1 MKEYDVNKVKNI
13 AFAGHNGSG
22 KTSLAEALLFKA
34 GASDRLGKT
43 VDGTTICDYDPEEI
57 KRKISIGT
65 SLASFE
71 YNDFKINL
79 LDTPGLFDFA
89 AEMIEGIRAADTV
102 MITVSAKSGV
112 KVGARKAYDEAVKQG
127 KEVYFHLAVDTGMG
141 RIGVKSDESSIDL
154 VKEIFSLPNVV
165 SEGIFTHFAKADEPG
180 TMATERQIG
189 SFRDYIFLLEGE
201 GINFRL
207 KHCSNSAGI
216 VLYPEA
222 NMDLV
227 RIGIVMYGM
236 WPSDEVPL
244 DPSCVRPVLEL
255 KSHIVYIKSIA
266 PGDEVSYGGTYVAV
280 RNRKVATIP
289 VGYGDGYPRSLSNR
303 GYVLIRGYRAPILG
317 RVCMDQFMVDVS
329 DIPDVS
335 EGDTVTLIGT
345 DGDRYISAEELG
357 RLSGRF
363 NYELIC
369 DLGSRVPRIYTKRG
383 ETLLFHPGGQDGP
396 LPGLLGR
403 RRPGQCMAHVLLD
416 GDAQ

>member
-1 MKEYDVNKVKNI
+1 MERYKRVAAFVDLDAVHENLRAMYLKNVRAGSRMIAVVKTNGY
-13 AFAGHNGSG
+13 GHGAVEVAREIEEEEFLYG
-22 KTSLAEALLFKA
+22 YAVATVEEALELK
-34 GASDRLGKT
+34 
-43 VDGTTICDYDPEEI
+43 
-57 KRKISIGT
+57 
-65 SLASFE
+65 
-71 YNDFKINL
+71 
-79 LDTPGLFDFA
+79 
-89 AEMIEGIRAADTV
+89 EG
-102 MITVSAKSGV
+102 GV
-112 KVGARKAYDEAVKQG
+112 KKPIILLGYTFPDTYPDIIKNELRPAVFKLDQAKALSDEAVKQG
-127 KEVYFHLAVDTGMG
+127 KEAYFHLAVDTGMG

-383 ETLLFHPGGQDGP
+383 ETVSIRYPFS
-396 LPGLLGR
+396 
-403 RRPGQCMAHVLLD
+403 
-416 GDAQ
+416 

>member
-1 MKEYDVNKVKNI
+1 MERYKRVAAFVDLDAVHENLRTMYLKNVRAGSRMIAVVKTNGY
-13 AFAGHNGSG
+13 GHGAVEVAREIEEEDFLYG
-22 KTSLAEALLFKA
+22 YAVATVEEALELK
-34 GASDRLGKT
+34 
-43 VDGTTICDYDPEEI
+43 
-57 KRKISIGT
+57 
-65 SLASFE
+65 
-71 YNDFKINL
+71 
-79 LDTPGLFDFA
+79 
-89 AEMIEGIRAADTV
+89 EG
-102 MITVSAKSGV
+102 GV
-112 KVGARKAYDEAVKQG
+112 KKPIILLGYTFPDTYADIVKYDLRPAVFKLDQAKALSDEAVKQG

-201 GINFRL
+201 GVSFRL

-255 KSHIVYIKSIA
+255 KSHIVYIKTIA

-280 RNRKVATIP
+280 RKLKVATIP
-289 VGYGDGYPRSLSNR
+289 VGYGDGYPRSLSNT
-303 GYVLIRGYRAPILG
+303 GYVLIRGLKAPILG

-329 DIPDVS
+329 NIPDVS

-369 DLGSRVPRIYTKRG
+369 DLGSRVPRIYRKRG
-383 ETLLFHPGGQDGP
+383 ETVSIRYPFS
-396 LPGLLGR
+396 
-403 RRPGQCMAHVLLD
+403 
-416 GDAQ
+416 